1 MDEWGSTRGNFRIVT
16 HSGCGPQY
24 TYHPSSVD
32 ILNTSETL
40 LYQAFAAVEYQS
52 LCSVNKPFEMSGF
65 PSLTPA
71 FTVRVTIDAPMPVG
85 GQGGSSLV
93 IVPMVGGTIKS
104 EEGVEP
110 KLDAEL

>member
-1 MDEWGSTRGNFRIVT
+1 
-16 HSGCGPQY
+16 
-24 TYHPSSVD
+24 
-32 ILNTSETL
+32 
-40 LYQAFAAVEYQS
+40 
-52 LCSVNKPFEMSGF
+52 MSGF

-110 KLDAEL
+110 RLDAELYVYVGEAMC